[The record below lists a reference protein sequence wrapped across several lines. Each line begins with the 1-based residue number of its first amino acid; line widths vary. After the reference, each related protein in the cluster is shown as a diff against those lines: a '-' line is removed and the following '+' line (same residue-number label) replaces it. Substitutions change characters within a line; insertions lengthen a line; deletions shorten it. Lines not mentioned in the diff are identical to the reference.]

1 MGSALG
7 LNAYGQESKPTTAVP
22 VAEKFT
28 LAPDALSGRGAL
40 RLWATPSGG
49 TADSARSVN
58 PTAATVATAAKSTR
72 HRYSNL
78 RAGAVKTSSGW
89 NVKDFA
95 VAMMN
100 PNSQEI
106 TVTWRLISDDPK
118 LRFRG
123 GSVGT
128 WTQTF
133 TIPPLMGKT
142 YNVYGGAYTPEFLA
156 GRDPTVTH
164 FAGLRLTNF
173 TGSTEF
179 SSSLPFY
186 VFSGQQFETAEVNSS
201 DADHAYHEGWDVWS
215 NPIPTVWDS
224 DLQQFVLPYTNY
236 WHNDREWAKGWHST
250 LHIKNNTGQSVTY
263 LIQHRPSYG
272 TLRNPAHACQV
283 TEYKDQ
289 SVKVEL
295 KVGQERTTTLESLF
309 GWPSDQAS
317 RMEGIVLIRPTP
329 ITAWRG
335 TSVSSTVVP
344 NKSGSAMCP

>member
-1 MGSALG
+1 VG
-7 LNAYGQESKPTTAVP
+7 
-22 VAEKFT
+22 
-28 LAPDALSGRGAL
+28 
-40 RLWATPSGG
+40 
-49 TADSARSVN
+49 
-58 PTAATVATAAKSTR
+58 PTAPTAATAAKSTH

-118 LRFRG
+118 FRFRDN
-123 GSVGT
+123 SVGT
-128 WTQTF
+128 WTRTF
-133 TIPPLMGKT
+133 TIPPLMGRT
-142 YNVYGGAYTPEFLA
+142 FNVYVGSHTFEPVVVA
-156 GRDPTVTH
+156 GDPTVTH
-164 FAGLRLTNF
+164 FAVLRLTNF
-173 TGSTEF
+173 RGATEF

-201 DADHAYHEGWDVWS
+201 DADHAYHEGWNVWS

-263 LIQHRPSYG
+263 LIEHRPIYG
-272 TLRNPAHACQV
+272 TLRNPANHCQA
-283 TEYKDQ
+283 TTYQDQ
-289 SVKVEL
+289 SVTIEL
-295 KVGQERTTTLESLF
+295 KADQERTTTLESLF

-317 RMEGIVLIRPTP
+317 DMEGILLIRPTS
-329 ITAWRG
+329 ISAGKG

-344 NKSGSAMCP
+344 NKSGTAMCADSK